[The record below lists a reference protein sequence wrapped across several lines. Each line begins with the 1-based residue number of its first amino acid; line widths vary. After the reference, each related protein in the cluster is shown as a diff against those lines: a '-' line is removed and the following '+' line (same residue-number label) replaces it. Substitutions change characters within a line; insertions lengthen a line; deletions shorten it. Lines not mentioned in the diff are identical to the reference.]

1 MAAEEAEAEADAA
14 VDLHALERDVGGLAL
29 DDAGDVEDDDAGSFG
44 SADDEETPADAFL
57 SLQMVCAKNFP
68 PDFLRD
74 EARDA
79 ESLACVVER
88 LEHVRLDRCGLVS
101 LLGPGSGSGLPGSS
115 TAPSLTAETTISSAP
130 LRSLR
135 NVSSLYLQKNRLVD
149 LGGAINA
156 ETTPRLRFLALSDNA
171 LTFDDTALVSFEGGD
186 TKTTRTDQEHPLRG
200 LETLPALMYLDCSG
214 NVRLNGVAPLLER
227 LPSSVAFCDFSRCAL
242 SFVDEYRPA
251 LVASFDALKQLD
263 GVAVTRQERR
273 DARALLGEE
282 GDGDADRDGSESAEA
297 EAEAEEAEEA
307 EEAASSSSADPDPD
321 ASSSKPPRRAR
332 PSSNSSA
339 AAAAA
344 AALAMSDEDEQS
356 RSDASIE
363 PVTEAELDAELAALE
378 RETRAARAA
387 LDADAADAVGD
398 GDVFLSR
405 DAGGIEPARLLER
418 DRAANRAAARLEETR
433 DALVDVEARV
443 RRAKKQT
450 REARES
456 ASGSEEV

>member
-29 DDAGDVEDDDAGSFG
+29 DDAGDVEDDDAGSYG

-79 ESLACVVER
+79 ESLACAVER

-156 ETTPRLRFLALSDNA
+156 ETTPRLRFLALADNA
-171 LTFDDTALVSFEGGD
+171 LAFDDTHDIVCFEKGD
-186 TKTTRTDQEHPLRG
+186 ATKTHPLRG

-307 EEAASSSSADPDPD
+307 ATTRSADAVFSY
-321 ASSSKPPRRAR
+321 ASGPRRAR
-332 PSSNSSA
+332 PSSNPSA

-344 AALAMSDEDEQS
+344 AAFAMSDEDDHG
-356 RSDASIE
+356 SDASIE
-363 PVTEAELDAELAALE
+363 PVTEAELEAELAALE

>member
-79 ESLACVVER
+79 ESLACAVER

-101 LLGPGSGSGLPGSS
+101 LPGPGSGSGLPGSS

-156 ETTPRLRFLALSDNA
+156 ETTPRLRFLALADNA
-171 LTFDDTALVSFEGGD
+171 LAFDDTHDIVCFEKGD
-186 TKTTRTDQEHPLRG
+186 ATKTHPLRG

-282 GDGDADRDGSESAEA
+282 GDGDADRDGSEFLSEA

-307 EEAASSSSADPDPD
+307 ATTRSADAVFSY
-321 ASSSKPPRRAR
+321 ASGPRRAR
-332 PSSNSSA
+332 PSSNPSA

-344 AALAMSDEDEQS
+344 AAFAMSDEDDHG
-356 RSDASIE
+356 SDASIE
-363 PVTEAELDAELAALE
+363 PVTEAELEAELAALE

-398 GDVFLSR
+398 GDVFFSR

-443 RRAKKQT
+443 RRAVKQT

>member
-79 ESLACVVER
+79 ESLACAVER

-101 LLGPGSGSGLPGSS
+101 LLGSAGSGPGSS
-115 TAPSLTAETTISSAP
+115 TPPALTAATISSAP

-135 NVSSLYLQKNRLVD
+135 NVVSLYLQKNRLVD
-149 LGGAINA
+149 LGGAVNA

-186 TKTTRTDQEHPLRG
+186 TKKTRTDQEHPLRG

-214 NVRLNGVAPLLER
+214 NVRLRGVAPLLER

-282 GDGDADRDGSESAEA
+282 GDGDADRDGSEFLSEA

-307 EEAASSSSADPDPD
+307 ATTRSADAVFSY
-321 ASSSKPPRRAR
+321 ASGPRRAR
-332 PSSNSSA
+332 PSSNPSA

-344 AALAMSDEDEQS
+344 AAFAMSDEDDHG
-356 RSDASIE
+356 SDASIE
-363 PVTEAELDAELAALE
+363 PVTEAELEAELAALE
-378 RETRAARAA
+378 RETRARAQRSTRTPRTPSATVTFFSLATPGESNRRGSWNGTGPRTARQR
-387 LDADAADAVGD
+387 VWRRPGTRWWT
-398 GDVFLSR
+398 SR
-405 DAGGIEPARLLER
+405 
-418 DRAANRAAARLEETR
+418 RACGTPRNKRAE
-433 DALVDVEARV
+433 
-443 RRAKKQT
+443 RAKK
-450 REARES
+450 
-456 ASGSEEV
+456 

>member
-79 ESLACVVER
+79 ESLACAVER

-101 LLGPGSGSGLPGSS
+101 LLGSAGSGPGSS
-115 TAPSLTAETTISSAP
+115 TPPALTAATISSAP

-135 NVSSLYLQKNRLVD
+135 NVVSLYLQKNRLVD

-214 NVRLNGVAPLLER
+214 NVRLRGVAPLLER

-282 GDGDADRDGSESAEA
+282 GDGDADRDGSEFLS

-307 EEAASSSSADPDPD
+307 ATTRSADAVFSY
-321 ASSSKPPRRAR
+321 ASGPRRAR
-332 PSSNSSA
+332 PSSNPSA

-344 AALAMSDEDEQS
+344 AAFAMSDEDDHG
-356 RSDASIE
+356 SDASIE
-363 PVTEAELDAELAALE
+363 PVTEAELEAELAALE

-405 DAGGIEPARLLER
+405 DAGGIEPARPLER

-443 RRAKKQT
+443 RHAKKQT

-456 ASGSEEV
+456 APGSEEV

>member
-29 DDAGDVEDDDAGSFG
+29 DDAGDVEDDDAGSYG

-79 ESLACVVER
+79 ESLACAVER

-115 TAPSLTAETTISSAP
+115 TAPSLTADTTISSAP

-156 ETTPRLRFLALSDNA
+156 ETTPRLRFLALADNA
-171 LTFDDTALVSFEGGD
+171 LAFDDTHDIVCFEKGD
-186 TKTTRTDQEHPLRG
+186 ATKTHPLRG

-307 EEAASSSSADPDPD
+307 EEAASSSSADPD
-321 ASSSKPPRRAR
+321 ASSAKPPRRAR

-344 AALAMSDEDEQS
+344 AALAMSDEDEHG
-356 RSDASIE
+356 SDASIE
-363 PVTEAELDAELAALE
+363 PVTEAELEAELAALE
-378 RETRAARAA
+378 RETHAARAA
-387 LDADAADAVGD
+387 LDADAVGD
-398 GDVFLSR
+398 GDVFFSR

-443 RRAKKQT
+443 RHAKKQT

>member
-29 DDAGDVEDDDAGSFG
+29 DDAGDVEDDDAGSYG

-79 ESLACVVER
+79 ESLACAVER

-156 ETTPRLRFLALSDNA
+156 ETTPRLRFLALADNA
-171 LTFDDTALVSFEGGD
+171 LAFDDTHDIVCFEKGD
-186 TKTTRTDQEHPLRG
+186 ATKTHPLRG

-282 GDGDADRDGSESAEA
+282 GDGDADRDGSECFSEA

-307 EEAASSSSADPDPD
+307 ATTTSADPD
-321 ASSSKPPRRAR
+321 ASSSKTPRRAR
-332 PSSNSSA
+332 PSSNPSA

-344 AALAMSDEDEQS
+344 AALAMSDEDEHG
-356 RSDASIE
+356 SDASIE
-363 PVTEAELDAELAALE
+363 PVTEAELEAELAALE
-378 RETRAARAA
+378 RETHAARAA
-387 LDADAADAVGD
+387 LDADAVGD
-398 GDVFLSR
+398 GDVFFSR

-443 RRAKKQT
+443 RHAKKQ
-450 REARES
+450 ARES
-456 ASGSEEV
+456 ALGSGEV

>member
-1 MAAEEAEAEADAA
+1 MAAEEAESEADAA
-14 VDLHALERDVGGLAL
+14 VDLHALECDVGGLAL

-44 SADDEETPADAFL
+44 SADDEETPTDAFL

-79 ESLACVVER
+79 ESLACAVER
-88 LEHVRLDRCGLVS
+88 LENVRLDRCGLVS
-101 LLGPGSGSGLPGSS
+101 LLEGAGSGPGSS
-115 TAPSLTAETTISSAP
+115 TPPALTATTISSAP

-135 NVSSLYLQKNRLVD
+135 NVVSLYLQKNRLVD

-171 LTFDDTALVSFEGGD
+171 LTFDDATRVSFEGGD
-186 TKTTRTDQEHPLRG
+186 TKETQDQQEHPLRG

-214 NVRLNGVAPLLER
+214 NVHLRGVAPLLER

-282 GDGDADRDGSESAEA
+282 GDGDADRDGSECFSEA

-307 EEAASSSSADPDPD
+307 ATTTSADPD
-321 ASSSKPPRRAR
+321 ASSSKTPRRAR
-332 PSSNSSA
+332 PSSNPSA

-344 AALAMSDEDEQS
+344 AALAMSDEDEHG
-356 RSDASIE
+356 SDASIE
-363 PVTEAELDAELAALE
+363 PVTEAELEAELAALE
-378 RETRAARAA
+378 REMRAARTA
-387 LDADAADAVGD
+387 LDEDAADAVGD
-398 GDVFLSR
+398 GDVFFSR

-443 RRAKKQT
+443 RHAKKQ
-450 REARES
+450 ARES
-456 ASGSEEV
+456 ALGSGEV

>member
-44 SADDEETPADAFL
+44 SADDEETPTDAFL

-79 ESLACVVER
+79 ESLACAVER

-156 ETTPRLRFLALSDNA
+156 ETTPRLRFLALADNA
-171 LTFDDTALVSFEGGD
+171 LAFDDTHDIVCFEKGD
-186 TKTTRTDQEHPLRG
+186 TTKTHPLRG

-214 NVRLNGVAPLLER
+214 NVHLRGVAPLLER

-307 EEAASSSSADPDPD
+307 ATTTSADPD
-321 ASSSKPPRRAR
+321 ASSSKTPRRAR
-332 PSSNSSA
+332 PSSNPSA

-344 AALAMSDEDEQS
+344 AALAMSDEDEHG
-356 RSDASIE
+356 SDASIE
-363 PVTEAELDAELAALE
+363 PVTEAELEAELAALE
-378 RETRAARAA
+378 REMRAARTA
-387 LDADAADAVGD
+387 LDEDAADAVGD
-398 GDVFLSR
+398 GDVFFSR

-443 RRAKKQT
+443 RHAKKQ
-450 REARES
+450 ARES
-456 ASGSEEV
+456 ALGSGEV

>member
-79 ESLACVVER
+79 ESLACAVER

-156 ETTPRLRFLALSDNA
+156 ETTPRLRFLALADNA
-171 LTFDDTALVSFEGGD
+171 LAFDDTHDIVCFEKGD
-186 TKTTRTDQEHPLRG
+186 ATKTHPLRG

-398 GDVFLSR
+398 GDVFFSR

-443 RRAKKQT
+443 RRAVKQT

>member
-14 VDLHALERDVGGLAL
+14 VDLHALERDVDGLAL
-29 DDAGDVEDDDAGSFG
+29 DDAGDLEDDDAGSFG

-79 ESLACVVER
+79 ESLACAVER

-101 LLGPGSGSGLPGSS
+101 LLGSAGSGPGSS
-115 TAPSLTAETTISSAP
+115 TPPALTAATISSAP

-135 NVSSLYLQKNRLVD
+135 NVVSLYLQKNRLVD

-171 LTFDDTALVSFEGGD
+171 LTFDDTARVSFEGGD
-186 TKTTRTDQEHPLRG
+186 TKKTRTDQEHPLRG

-214 NVRLNGVAPLLER
+214 NVRLRGVAPLLER

-282 GDGDADRDGSESAEA
+282 GDGDADRDGSEFLSEA

-307 EEAASSSSADPDPD
+307 ATTRSADAVFSY
-321 ASSSKPPRRAR
+321 ASGPRRAR
-332 PSSNSSA
+332 PSSNPSVA

-344 AALAMSDEDEQS
+344 AFAMSDEDDHG
-356 RSDASIE
+356 SDASIE
-363 PVTEAELDAELAALE
+363 PVTEAELEAELAALE

-443 RRAKKQT
+443 RHAKKQT
-450 REARES
+450 LEAREKKS

>member
-44 SADDEETPADAFL
+44 SADDEETPTDAFL

-171 LTFDDTALVSFEGGD
+171 LTFDDAARVSFEGGD
-186 TKTTRTDQEHPLRG
+186 TKKTRTDQEHPLRG

-214 NVRLNGVAPLLER
+214 NVRLRGVAPLLER

-282 GDGDADRDGSESAEA
+282 GDGDADRDGSECFSEA

-307 EEAASSSSADPDPD
+307 ATTRSADAVFSY
-321 ASSSKPPRRAR
+321 ASGPRRAR
-332 PSSNSSA
+332 PSSNPSA

-344 AALAMSDEDEQS
+344 AAFAMSDEDDHG
-356 RSDASIE
+356 SDASIE
-363 PVTEAELDAELAALE
+363 PVTEAELEAELAALE

-398 GDVFLSR
+398 GEVFFSR

-443 RRAKKQT
+443 RRAVKQT

>member
-29 DDAGDVEDDDAGSFG
+29 DDAGDVEDDDAGSYG

-156 ETTPRLRFLALSDNA
+156 ETTPRLRFLALADNA
-171 LTFDDTALVSFEGGD
+171 LAFDDTHDIVCFEKGD
-186 TKTTRTDQEHPLRG
+186 ATKTHPLRG

-307 EEAASSSSADPDPD
+307 EEAASSSSADPD

-344 AALAMSDEDEQS
+344 AALAMSDEDEHG
-356 RSDASIE
+356 SDASIE

-398 GDVFLSR
+398 SDVFFSR

-443 RRAKKQT
+443 RRAVKQT

>member
-79 ESLACVVER
+79 ESLACAVER

-101 LLGPGSGSGLPGSS
+101 LLGSAGSGPGSS
-115 TAPSLTAETTISSAP
+115 TPPALTAATISSAP

-135 NVSSLYLQKNRLVD
+135 NVVSLYLQKNRLVD

-214 NVRLNGVAPLLER
+214 NVHMRGVAPLLER

-282 GDGDADRDGSESAEA
+282 GDGDADRDGSEFLSEA

-307 EEAASSSSADPDPD
+307 ATTRSADAVFSY
-321 ASSSKPPRRAR
+321 ASGPRRAR
-332 PSSNSSA
+332 PSSNPSVA
-339 AAAAA
+339 AAAAVA
-344 AALAMSDEDEQS
+344 FAMSDEDDHG
-356 RSDASIE
+356 SDASIE
-363 PVTEAELDAELAALE
+363 PVTEAELEAELAALE

-443 RRAKKQT
+443 RHAKKQT
-450 REARES
+450 REAREKIS
-456 ASGSEEV
+456 APGSEEV